1 MARLADAPPQS
12 RTAPAVPRLARWP
25 LVAVALLGLASEL
38 LYLLALVRPYW
49 LPRYVDRPLVDLGK
63 IGGYEPAAGVRY
75 GLPLALLWGL
85 YLAAGVA
92 ARRLDRWLLPL
103 ACGGALLFA
112 LTLLWLYPIT
122 AADIFNYLL
131 YGLVEHRGANPLVQ
145 PPDAVIGEPLIGFS
159 AWRGHPSPYGPVWQR
174 LAYLITAVTGE
185 SLLAGILG
193 FKLLLVAC
201 HLLNT
206 GLVARLARATGSI
219 EPGTAALLY
228 AWNPLLLYETA
239 GNGHNDV
246 VMLTA
251 ALLAAWA
258 LCRPRGPAGLAL
270 PITALGVLV
279 KYVAAIWAPIV
290 LLAAWHRERGRG
302 PNGPRRLILWAAASA
317 LLALALFWP
326 YWSGGQTLEGVRRQ
340 ADLYTTSLAS
350 VTMVLLSERS
360 GLIERQTLLDALK
373 GVALAGVAA
382 TAILRRPRDGGVR
395 SLLAALFDVTLAYLL
410 LGALWFQP
418 WYLVPL
424 VGLAQPLDVRRRL
437 LAAVYALGAFGSYL
451 VYFYVW
457 PALDWTGDRLLI
469 QGLAAGVAH
478 GPVLLALLAFAVHR
492 IASAGPR
499 AAGREACGVRRG
511 VWGAPRRVC
520 GGCVALSC

>member
-1 MARLADAPPQS
+1 MARLAEAPPQS
-12 RTAPAVPRLARWP
+12 LTAPAAARLVRWP

-38 LYLLALVRPYW
+38 LYLYALVRPYW
-49 LPRYVDRPLVDLGK
+49 LPRYVDRPLLDLGK
-63 IGGYEPAAGVRY
+63 IGGYEPSAGLRY
-75 GLPLALLWGL
+75 GVPLALVWGL
-85 YLAAGVA
+85 YLAAGVV

-103 ACGGALLFA
+103 AYGGALLFA
-112 LTLLWLYPIT
+112 ATLLWLYPIT
-122 AADIFNYLL
+122 AADIFNYVL
-131 YGLVEHRGANPLVQ
+131 YGLAEHRGANPLVQ
-145 PPDAVIGEPLIGFS
+145 PPDAAIGEPLIGYS

-174 LAYLITAVTGE
+174 LAYLVTAVTGE

-206 GLVARLARATGSI
+206 ALVARLARATGAVA
-219 EPGTAALLY
+219 PGMAALLY

-239 GNGHNDV
+239 GNGHNDIA
-246 VMLTA
+246 MLTA
-251 ALLAAWA
+251 ALLAASV
-258 LCRPRGPAGLAL
+258 LCRPRAPAGLAL
-270 PITALGVLV
+270 PVTALGVLV
-279 KYVAAIWAPIV
+279 KYVAAIWAPLV

-302 PNGPRRLILWAAASA
+302 GWQGFWRLIPWAAASA

-326 YWSGGQTLEGVRRQ
+326 YWSGGRALEGVRRQ

-350 VTMVLLSERS
+350 VTMVLLNERS

-382 TAILRRPRDGGVR
+382 TAVLRRPRDGRAR

-437 LAAVYALGAFGSYL
+437 LAVVYALGAFGSYL

-457 PALDWTGDRLLI
+457 PALDWTGDRLLN

-478 GPVLLALLAFAVHR
+478 GPVLLTLLALAVYR
-492 IASAGPR
+492 
-499 AAGREACGVRRG
+499 AGRARSRRG
-511 VWGAPRRVC
+511 TANGGAE
-520 GGCVALSC
+520 GG